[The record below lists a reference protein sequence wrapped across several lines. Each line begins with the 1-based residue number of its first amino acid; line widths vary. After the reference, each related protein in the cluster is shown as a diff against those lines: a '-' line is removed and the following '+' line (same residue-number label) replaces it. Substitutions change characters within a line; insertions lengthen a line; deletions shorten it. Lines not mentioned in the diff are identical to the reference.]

1 MQNGF
6 PAASQDAKRVI
17 TLPLRHI
24 ASLVV
29 AAALTL
35 MGHATLANAAQAVQ
49 PSASSFTPSPW
60 VQAWA
65 TAQQPVS
72 RQAGTP
78 AFNRTPDFAARTL
91 RQIIQIH
98 LSGKEWRLR
107 LSNRYGDT
115 PITITAASMAQ
126 AGQRAALTGQ
136 PVAMTFGGAR
146 SVTLAPGASRESDP
160 VSVALHTGA
169 AAVSLTVGANTPA
182 PGTWHKVASQVAYV
196 SPPGDRTMDVSG
208 EAFKS
213 GATSWLFIDALEV
226 RASSTGA
233 GAGAGQL
240 PNVQTEAQPRVAVAI
255 GDSITDGMRS
265 SLNGNQRWPDF
276 LARRLAEHPAT
287 AAVSVVDLGIS
298 GNRLLSDSPCY
309 GEKLAGRFEHDAI
322 QAAGARYIMVLI
334 GINDINFQDMPPRK
348 GLDCDF
354 PHTRVNA
361 NDLISGY
368 KALIA
373 TAHGAHR
380 RIYGATL
387 TPASLPP
394 ARESIRLAV
403 NRWIRESGAFDAVID
418 FDQAVRDPA
427 QPDRLLH
434 RYDSDD
440 HVHPNDAGYQAMA
453 QAVPL
458 GLFEH

>member
-1 MQNGF
+1 
-6 PAASQDAKRVI
+6 
-17 TLPLRHI
+17 
-24 ASLVV
+24 
-29 AAALTL
+29 
-35 MGHATLANAAQAVQ
+35 
-49 PSASSFTPSPW
+49 
-60 VQAWA
+60 
-65 TAQQPVS
+65 
-72 RQAGTP
+72 
-78 AFNRTPDFAARTL
+78 
-91 RQIIQIH
+91 
-98 LSGKEWRLR
+98 
-107 LSNRYGDT
+107 
-115 PITITAASMAQ
+115 
-126 AGQRAALTGQ
+126 
-136 PVAMTFGGAR
+136 
-146 SVTLAPGASRESDP
+146 
-160 VSVALHTGA
+160 
-169 AAVSLTVGANTPA
+169 
-182 PGTWHKVASQVAYV
+182 
-196 SPPGDRTMDVSG
+196 MDVSG
-208 EAFKS
+208 EAFKG

-226 RASSTGA
+226 RASSESETPSQSTSAQSGA
-233 GAGAGQL
+233 QRE
-240 PNVQTEAQPRVAVAI
+240 VQPRVAVAI

-354 PHTRVNA
+354 PHTPVNA
-361 NDLISGY
+361 SDLIAGY

-394 ARESIRLAV
+394 AREAIRLAA
-403 NRWIRESGAFDAVID
+403 NRWIRDSGAFDAVID

-453 QAVPL
+453 QAIPL
-458 GLFEH
+458 SLFEH

>member
-1 MQNGF
+1 
-6 PAASQDAKRVI
+6 
-17 TLPLRHI
+17 
-24 ASLVV
+24 
-29 AAALTL
+29 
-35 MGHATLANAAQAVQ
+35 
-49 PSASSFTPSPW
+49 
-60 VQAWA
+60 
-65 TAQQPVS
+65 
-72 RQAGTP
+72 
-78 AFNRTPDFAARTL
+78 
-91 RQIIQIH
+91 
-98 LSGKEWRLR
+98 
-107 LSNRYGDT
+107 
-115 PITITAASMAQ
+115 
-126 AGQRAALTGQ
+126 
-136 PVAMTFGGAR
+136 
-146 SVTLAPGASRESDP
+146 
-160 VSVALHTGA
+160 
-169 AAVSLTVGANTPA
+169 
-182 PGTWHKVASQVAYV
+182 
-196 SPPGDRTMDVSG
+196 MDVSG
-208 EAFKS
+208 DAFKG
-213 GATSWLFIDALEV
+213 GATSWLFIDALAV
-226 RASSTGA
+226 RTS
-233 GAGAGQL
+233 QL
-240 PNVQTEAQPRVAVAI
+240 PSVQAEGLPRVAVAI

-276 LARRLAEHPAT
+276 LARRLAEHPDT
-287 AAVSVVDLGIS
+287 AAVSVVNLGIS

-354 PHTRVNA
+354 PHTQVNA
-361 NDLISGY
+361 SDLIAGY

-458 GLFEH
+458 SLFEH

>member
-6 PAASQDAKRVI
+6 PAPSQAAARPIKA
-17 TLPLRHI
+17 PLHRI
-24 ASLVV
+24 ASF
-29 AAALTL
+29 AAAIAVIVPATL
-35 MGHATLANAAQAVQ
+35 MGLSTIASAAQNT
-49 PSASSFTPSPW
+49 PHASLPAPAMSLAAPW
-60 VQAWA
+60 LQAWA

-72 RQAGTP
+72 RQVGTP
-78 AFNRTPDFAARTL
+78 AFNRAPDFAGRTL
-91 RQIIQIH
+91 RQIVQIH
-98 LSGKEWRLR
+98 LSGTAWRLR
-107 LSNRYGDT
+107 VSNRYGDT
-115 PITITAASMAQ
+115 PVTLTAASLAQ
-126 AGQRAALTGQ
+126 AGKGAALAGQ
-136 PVAMTFGGAR
+136 PAVITFGGNR
-146 SVTLAPGASRESDP
+146 SITLVPGASRESDP
-160 VSVALHTGA
+160 ISATLRTGA
-169 AAVSLTVGANTPA
+169 AAISLTVGANTPA

-196 SPPGDRTMDVSG
+196 SPPGNHTMDASAG
-208 EAFKS
+208 AFKG

-226 RASSTGA
+226 RAENQSTTA
-233 GAGAGQL
+233 DERA
-240 PNVQTEAQPRVAVAI
+240 PTVAVAI

-265 SLNGNQRWPDF
+265 STNGNQRWPDF

-287 AAVSVVDLGIS
+287 AGVSVVDLGIS

-361 NDLISGY
+361 SDLIAGY

-394 ARESIRLAV
+394 AREAIRLAV
-403 NRWIRESGAFDAVID
+403 NQWIRESGAFDAVID

-427 QPDRLLH
+427 QPDRLLR

-440 HVHPNDAGYQAMA
+440 HVHPNDVGYQAMA
-453 QAVPL
+453 QAIPL
-458 GLFEH
+458 SLFEH

>member
-1 MQNGF
+1 MT
-6 PAASQDAKRVI
+6 AA
-17 TLPLRHI
+17 LRHS
-24 ASLVV
+24 AAL
-29 AAALTL
+29 AAAAVLS
-35 MGHATLANAAQAVQ
+35 LAGLSAFANPAHAAQPTAV
-49 PSASSFTPSPW
+49 SSQASPW
-60 VQAWA
+60 VLAWA

-72 RQAGTP
+72 RLAATP
-78 AFNRTPDFAARTL
+78 AFNRAPDFAGHTL

-98 LSGKEWRLR
+98 LSGKAWRLR
-107 LSNRYGDT
+107 LSNRYSNT
-115 PITITAASMAQ
+115 PVTLTAASLAQ
-126 AGQRAALTGQ
+126 AGRGAALAGQ
-136 PVAMTFGGAR
+136 PVAITFGGAR

-160 VSVALHTGA
+160 VPVALRAGA

-196 SPPGDRTMDVSG
+196 SPAGDHTMEVSAEG
-208 EAFKS
+208 FK
-213 GATSWLFIDALEV
+213 GHATSWLFIDALEV
-226 RASSTGA
+226 HTGIGNA
-233 GAGAGQL
+233 GTAAE
-240 PNVQTEAQPRVAVAI
+240 PQPTVAVAI

-354 PHTRVNA
+354 PHTKVNA
-361 NDLISGY
+361 SDLIAGY
-368 KALIA
+368 KTLIA
-373 TAHGAHR
+373 TAHNAHR

-394 ARESIRLAV
+394 AREAIRLEV

-418 FDQAVRDPA
+418 FDQALRDPA

-440 HVHPNDAGYQAMA
+440 HVHPNDEGYQAMA
-453 QAVPL
+453 QAIPL
-458 GLFEH
+458 SLFEH